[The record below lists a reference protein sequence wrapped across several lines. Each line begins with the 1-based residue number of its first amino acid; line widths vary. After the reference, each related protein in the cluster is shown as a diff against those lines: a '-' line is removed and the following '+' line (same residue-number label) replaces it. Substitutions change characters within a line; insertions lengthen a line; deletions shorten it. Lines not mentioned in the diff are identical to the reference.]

1 MSADSLGER
10 VDLLVVGGGPTGISI
25 AAEAARAGLS
35 ALIVEKGPLLCSLLD
50 FPRDMVFFTTRE
62 RLEIAD
68 VPFAIPDPKPTRRQ
82 AVSYYH
88 GVARRYD
95 LALALHERVERIEPT
110 EDGFLVSGFG
120 SDGRR
125 RRAARAVAVA
135 TGYYDHPNHLGVE
148 GEELPWV
155 HHRFDEPLRHFD
167 ETVLVV
173 GGGNSAVE
181 AAMELWRSGARVT
194 LVHRGEAV
202 KPSVKYWLKPDFE
215 NRVEEGTIAAR
226 FGTVV
231 STFRRDGRVALEGE
245 DGAAEIGVDAAYVL
259 IGYEPDMTLLIRAG
273 VAVDAETLVPAVDR
287 ASCESN
293 VSGLYVAGTLQAGR
307 DTNRIFIENSRDH
320 STRIVAHLA
329 ARLRARAERSD
340 ESSGAGQ
347 V

>member
-1 MSADSLGER
+1 MSADSPDES
-10 VDLLVVGGGPTGISI
+10 VDLLIVGGGPTGISI
-25 AAEAARAGLS
+25 AAEATRAGVD
-35 ALIVEKGPLLCSLLD
+35 ALIVEKGPLLASLLD

-88 GVARRYD
+88 GVARRYE

-110 EDGFLVSGFG
+110 EGGFLVTGVG

-125 RRAARAVAVA
+125 LRRAHAVAMA
-135 TGYYDHPNHLGVE
+135 TGYYDNPNRLGVD

-155 HHRFDEPLRHFD
+155 AHRFDEPLRHFD

-202 KPSVKYWLKPDFE
+202 RPSVKYWLRPDFE
-215 NRVEEGTIAAR
+215 NRVEEGSIAAR
-226 FGTVV
+226 YGTVV
-231 STFRRDGRVALEGE
+231 TAFRPDGRIELEGE
-245 DGAAEIGVDAAYVL
+245 DGHMEMEVDAAYVL
-259 IGYEPDMTLLIRAG
+259 IGYQPDMTLLSRAG
-273 VAVDAETLVPAVDR
+273 VAVDAESLVPEVDQTT
-287 ASCESN
+287 CESN
-293 VSGLYVAGTLQAGR
+293 VPGLYVAGTLQAGR

-320 STRIVAHLA
+320 SSRIVNHLA
-329 ARLRARAERSD
+329 ARLRARA
-340 ESSGAGQ
+340 
-347 V
+347 